1 MTTRPLSGLT
11 VREHPDNL
19 AIRYCGRLLAVLGA
33 RVEQVGT
40 PSTTGLGQG
49 GTATAALSAWL
60 DQGKLV
66 AADASGPADLVI
78 AADPDAAGPAT
89 ALRLALGWF
98 DRHGP
103 YRDWIGTDGVI
114 QAMAGV
120 AFVVGPRDGPP
131 LLPVGHAPQ
140 IVAGAT
146 GLVAALAGLIGRRNG
161 WRGRLIE
168 VDALS
173 ANLCFMESQAAAAAL
188 TRERTQRKG
197 INRFSSY
204 PAGVY
209 RAASG
214 WIGVT
219 AQTPA
224 QWTSLCDMI
233 GLPELGRTPRY
244 QVSANRSADFD
255 TLEPILARALL
266 ARPAAAWLEEGQ
278 RRRIPLAPVPEPAD
292 LPLTPHWQERG
303 AFAPVG
309 PGIGPRLPFQF
320 HPTAAEAADRPVVNA
335 DQPLPLAGVNV
346 LDLSMGWAG
355 PLAARHFADLG
366 ADVVKVESCGYF
378 DWWRG
383 WDGDM
388 TADPPPYELRPS
400 FLMVNRN
407 KRAITLDLKTDDGR
421 ALLRRLAAG
430 SDVLIENH
438 APGVLD
444 KLGVGALTLAE
455 ENPGLVALSMGAF
468 GARGPWRHFRAYGST
483 VEQASGLPSVNGHE
497 GDAPTMQHVAYGD
510 PVAGIYGA
518 LACLV
523 GLHGRRHQ
531 RRGTWIDL
539 AQVECLFQLGADA
552 ILARSVRDTPL
563 PRQGSAHPGSLL
575 RVVVPVAGEDA
586 WLAVTVETP
595 GQMQALCAL
604 TGGDPADPTAS
615 VAAWAR
621 GRQAEEAARTL
632 QAAGVPA
639 GFLRPAHDLPGDAQ
653 YQAAGTW
660 QWLDRAFVGRYL
672 APAAPYRIDSALP
685 PLLRPA
691 PTLGQHNNEIL
702 GGRLGVDTA
711 ELERLERT
719 GVIGTR
725 AARGGGD

>member
-1 MTTRPLSGLT
+1 MTTPPLAGLT

-19 AIRYCGRLLAVLGA
+19 AIRYCGRLLAALGA
-33 RVEQVGT
+33 RVEQVGA
-40 PSTTGLGQG
+40 PSMTGLGQG
-49 GTATAALSAWL
+49 GQATAALSAWL
-60 DQGKLV
+60 DQGKQ
-66 AADASGPADLVI
+66 AAAGTSGPADLVI
-78 AADPDAAGPAT
+78 AADPDSPGPDA

-120 AFVVGPRDGPP
+120 AFVVGPREGPP

-188 TRERTQRKG
+188 TGERTQRKG
-197 INRFSSY
+197 INRFSAY

-292 LPLTPHWQERG
+292 LPLTPHWAERV
-303 AFAPVG
+303 AFAPIGPGDGPGGGPGVG

-320 HPTAAEAADRPVVNA
+320 HPTTGEAPVRAVVTA
-335 DQPLPLAGVNV
+335 DQALPLAGVNV

-366 ADVVKVESCGYF
+366 ADVVKVEI
-378 DWWRG
+378 
-383 WDGDM
+383 
-388 TADPPPYELRPS
+388 LR
-400 FLMVNRN
+400 
-407 KRAITLDLKTDDGR
+407 
-421 ALLRRLAAG
+421 LLR
-430 SDVLIENH
+430 
-438 APGVLD
+438 
-444 KLGVGALTLAE
+444 
-455 ENPGLVALSMGAF
+455 LVA
-468 GARGPWRHFRAYGST
+468 
-483 VEQASGLPSVNGHE
+483 GL
-497 GDAPTMQHVAYGD
+497 
-510 PVAGIYGA
+510 
-518 LACLV
+518 
-523 GLHGRRHQ
+523 GRRH
-531 RRGTWIDL
+531 D
-539 AQVECLFQLGADA
+539 
-552 ILARSVRDTPL
+552 
-563 PRQGSAHPGSLL
+563 
-575 RVVVPVAGEDA
+575 
-586 WLAVTVETP
+586 
-595 GQMQALCAL
+595 GQ
-604 TGGDPADPTAS
+604 
-615 VAAWAR
+615 
-621 GRQAEEAARTL
+621 
-632 QAAGVPA
+632 
-639 GFLRPAHDLPGDAQ
+639 
-653 YQAAGTW
+653 
-660 QWLDRAFVGRYL
+660 
-672 APAAPYRIDSALP
+672 PAAL
-685 PLLRPA
+685 
-691 PTLGQHNNEIL
+691 
-702 GGRLGVDTA
+702 
-711 ELERLERT
+711 
-719 GVIGTR
+719 
-725 AARGGGD
+725 